1 MSTRRNLYV
10 LAGGCLL
17 AFGAS
22 VVNVAFLLRTGT
34 SVSHLT
40 GDISRLAM
48 DLSAWSESAVADAQQ
63 VAAAAVGFALGAVFA
78 GFVIHQRDLELARPY
93 GRTVILIGC
102 LLVGSEFLLPE
113 HTRLA
118 VALAAFAC
126 GMQNALA
133 TRYHQIILRTTHITG
148 LLTDLGSALG
158 MRLRGRD
165 VPAHGI
171 LVPALM
177 CASFFAGALT
187 AGIAATRTSV
197 PLLLTMGIG
206 YVLGGI
212 VWSVIKRTILPP
224 SELVG

>member
-22 VVNVAFLLRTGT
+22 VVNVAFLVRTGT

-40 GDISRLAM
+40 GDASRLAM
-48 DLSAWSESAVADAQQ
+48 DLSAYSPGAVADAQQ
-63 VAAAAVGFALGAVFA
+63 VATAVIGFALGAVLS
-78 GFVIHQRDLELARPY
+78 GFVIHQPDLQLARPY

-102 LLVGSEFLLPE
+102 VLIGSELLLPG
-113 HTRLA
+113 HVQPA
-118 VALAAFAC
+118 VGLAAFAC

-148 LLTDLGSALG
+148 LLTDFGSALG

-165 VPAHGI
+165 VPTHGI
-171 LVPALM
+171 LVPAAM
-177 CASFFAGALT
+177 CASFFVGALV
-187 AGIAATRTSV
+187 GGLAALRTNA
-197 PLLLTMGIG
+197 PLLLIVGLG
-206 YVLGGI
+206 YVIGGV
-212 VWSVIKRTILPP
+212 VWSVLKRTILPP
-224 SELVG
+224 SDLSA